1 MEQIVQR
8 AWNRQTKNI
17 LINVS
22 QWFCFSRYLLRSI
35 IIIIIYEQFSC
46 KKYLRVWNC
55 YTIRIAAFKAHCRI
69 IYIGKVIIVPILCEY
84 WFFFKNFSIVV
95 FCLSRCLL
103 ANWRLCQIVRCM
115 RFNIYSAMGHKLH
128 IKKLHYSEHL
138 NSQQSVACVYMFKCN
153 LFCGC
158 FVLCLLIFVKT
169 K

>member
-1 MEQIVQR
+1 MEPAKKKCV
-8 AWNRQTKNI
+8 

-22 QWFCFSRYLLRSI
+22 QWLCFSRYLLRSI

-55 YTIRIAAFKAHCRI
+55 YTIRIAAFKVHCRI

-84 WFFFKNFSIVV
+84 WFFCSKTFPSSFFV
-95 FCLSRCLL
+95 CLSVY
-103 ANWRLCQIVRCM
+103 WQIGD
-115 RFNIYSAMGHKLH
+115 YAKLYVAWDSIFTLPWATNY
-128 IKKLHYSEHL
+128 IKKLHYSKHL
-138 NSQQSVACVYMFKCN
+138 NSQQSVACVCMFKCN

-158 FVLCLLIFVKT
+158 FILCLLIFVKT